1 VPELMEV
8 RGCARWLARSA
19 LAALLPL
26 LAAAPLLAN
35 QNVDEVTTDQDLPHR
50 EVGYIPA
57 TDPNVRSMLATQLSS
72 ASRFGT
78 AQIDNV
84 GAHIKMLHLGQ
95 DPCSLQFDVGTNI
108 RWERAATD
116 ADAPKAPASSALP
129 EPRWQGKERGRCGN
143 PLAFWIG
150 GNVELG
156 SLRPSSA
163 PDRSDFA
170 TSGLTAGADAKVV
183 PRLALGVALG
193 YGRDSSDADLNG
205 SEGRAQAKNATFYAL
220 YEPVRSVYVDFL
232 RGYGNLDDDSTRW
245 QDSALMAGARNGSQS
260 YGSLA
265 VSGVIGVGKLKLAP
279 YGRVERLNSRL
290 DGYVESGSNA
300 SALGYGQLSALQDV
314 VAGGL
319 FASTRILLRR
329 ASLEPSVRIEARRV
343 SASLVDQASWY
354 ADTPADAYVLVD
366 GGVTESQVMGGVGL
380 VARVSEAFSL
390 DLDYSY
396 TGASGIYRT
405 ESIRATLRAPF

>member
-1 VPELMEV
+1 
-8 RGCARWLARSA
+8 LAQRA
-19 LAALLPL
+19 LAALLSL
-26 LAAAPLLAN
+26 LATAPLLAN
-35 QNVDEVTTDQDLPHR
+35 QNDDEITTDHDVRHR

-57 TDPNVRSMLATQLSS
+57 TDPSVRSMLATQLSS
-72 ASRFGT
+72 GSRFGT

-84 GAHIKMLHLGQ
+84 GARVRMLHLGQ

-116 ADAPKAPASSALP
+116 ADAPKTAASLPSP
-129 EPRWQGKERGRCGN
+129 EPRWKGTERGRCGN

-156 SLRPSSA
+156 SLLPSSA
-163 PDRSDFA
+163 ADRSDFA
-170 TSGLTAGADAKVV
+170 TSGVTFGADAKVV
-183 PRLALGVALG
+183 SALALGVALG

-220 YEPVRSVYVDFL
+220 YEPVQSVYIDFL
-232 RGYGNLDDDSTRW
+232 SGYGNLDDDLTRW
-245 QDSALMAGARNGSQS
+245 QDAALMAGARNGSQS
-260 YGSLA
+260 YGSVA
-265 VSGVIGVGKLKLAP
+265 VSGVIDVGKLKLAP
-279 YGRVERLNSRL
+279 YGRVERVNSRL
-290 DGYVESGSNA
+290 DGYVESGPNA

-319 FASTRILLRR
+319 YASTRVLLGR

-343 SASLVDQASWY
+343 SAPLVDQASWY
-354 ADTPADAYVLVD
+354 AEMPADAYVLVD
-366 GGVTESQVMGGVGL
+366 GGATESQLMGGVGL

-396 TGASGIYRT
+396 TGASGIYRS

>member
-1 VPELMEV
+1 MPELMQV

-35 QNVDEVTTDQDLPHR
+35 QNDEEITTDQDLPHR
-50 EVGYIPA
+50 EVGYIPT
-57 TDPNVRSMLATQLSS
+57 TDASVRGMLATQLSS

-84 GAHIKMLHLGQ
+84 GARIRMLHLGQ

-116 ADAPKAPASSALP
+116 EDAPEAAPSSASP
-129 EPRWQGKERGRCGN
+129 EPRWKGKERGRCGN

-163 PDRSDFA
+163 ADRSDFA
-170 TSGLTAGADAKVV
+170 TSGLTFGADAKLV
-183 PRLALGVALG
+183 PGLALGVAVG
-193 YGRDSSDADLNG
+193 YGRDTSDADLNG
-205 SEGRAQAKNATFYAL
+205 SESRAQNATFYAL
-220 YEPVRSVYVDFL
+220 YEPIRSVHVDVL
-232 RGYGNLDDDSTRW
+232 SGYGNLDDDSTRW

-265 VSGVIGVGKLKLAP
+265 VSGVIDVGKMKLAP
-279 YGRVERLNSRL
+279 YGRVERVNSRL
-290 DGYVESGSNA
+290 DGYVESGPNA
-300 SALGYGQLSALQDV
+300 SALGYGQLSAPQDV

-319 FASTRILLRR
+319 FASTRILLGR

-343 SASLVDQASWY
+343 SASLLDQESWY
-354 ADTPADAYVLVD
+354 ADMPADAYVLVD
-366 GGVTESQVMGGVGL
+366 GGATESQLMGGVGL

-396 TGASGIYRT
+396 TGASGSYRA
-405 ESIRATLRAPF
+405 ESIRAILRAPF